1 MAPRRNCAR
10 LAVSQK
16 PSSSQARLR
25 PTKQGLLTVGW
36 RKFEFQTRAPAG
48 AAFRKHGPL
57 VNAPFTAF
65 ILRTRA
71 KRANSEGSVKA
82 FPGTNA
88 FPHRRTR
95 CGMCRAT
102 RRGGREHGAFAP
114 QQKAMGAAL
123 GR

>member
-1 MAPRRNCAR
+1 MLTARGRVVTNGHLVGTAR

-36 RKFEFQTRAPAG
+36 RKFEFQTRVPAG
-48 AAFRKHGPL
+48 AAFRKNGPL

-65 ILRTRA
+65 ILRMRTRA
-71 KRANSEGSVKA
+71 NRANREGSVKT

-88 FPHRRTR
+88 LP
-95 CGMCRAT
+95 
-102 RRGGREHGAFAP
+102 
-114 QQKAMGAAL
+114 AAQDSL
-123 GR
+123 RHV